1 MKTSKPNTTSKI
13 ELKNKLRSLSI
24 SQIRDIKLGKY
35 LAVENEKTLSCS
47 VKRNEFTPKSCRKFS
62 KDSLSPGYRKK
73 IKTIIHKSSPLDH
86 EDIEVKVPSKANL
99 LVDVCPSGSFTKTLR
114 NIYVNQAK
122 PSNPGFENLKKTI
135 KPINLLLNEPK
146 TPQGQFCFQN
156 SGESEILNRL
166 KATFIQFKKNH
177 YSILKDFNI

>member
-1 MKTSKPNTTSKI
+1 MKTCKPNTTSKI

-35 LAVENEKTLSCS
+35 LTVENDKTLSCS
-47 VKRNEFTPKSCRKFS
+47 IKRNEFTPKSCRKFS

-86 EDIEVKVPSKANL
+86 EDIDVKVPSKANL
-99 LVDVCPSGSFTKTLR
+99 LVEGCPSGSFNKTLR
-114 NIYVNQAK
+114 NFYVHQAK
-122 PSNPGFENLKKTI
+122 PLNPGFENLKKTI
-135 KPINLLLNEPK
+135 KPLNLQVNEPK
-146 TPQGQFCFQN
+146 TPQAQFYFQG
-156 SGESEILNRL
+156 SGESEVLSRL
-166 KATFIQFKKNH
+166 KASFIQFKKNH